1 MNLIEFKNAE
11 IFSLD
16 RDLEKIKKDNGWY
29 PIGEGILITQLAESE
44 ADDLKNMLTD
54 WLVKNKKKKES

>member
-11 IFSLD
+11 IFSLE

-29 PIGEGILITQLAESE
+29 LMGDGILITQLTETQ
-44 ADDLKNMLTD
+44 ADDLKEILTN
-54 WLVKNKKKKES
+54 WLKKNKK